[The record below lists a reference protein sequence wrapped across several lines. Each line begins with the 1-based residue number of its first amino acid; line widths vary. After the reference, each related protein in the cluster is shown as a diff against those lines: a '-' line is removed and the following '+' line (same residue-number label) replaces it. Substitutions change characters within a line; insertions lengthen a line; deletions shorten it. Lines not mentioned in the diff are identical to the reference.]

1 MKVAQFKSLVMA
13 HIQDITEIT
22 MVNLNNTGDTEGT
35 CQQLCIINAL
45 KHLNACVSGV
55 EQSDINSNHE
65 PLINL
70 GLPTIIYEILM
81 KEGYT
86 TIRDVM
92 SLSDSDLRSL
102 DGIAY
107 TRLSDIRKA
116 LLVYNRK

>member
-13 HIQDITEIT
+13 HIQAITEIT

-55 EQSDINSNHE
+55 EHE